1 MSQLSVPRHYAWEF
15 PLPPVTCMYCL
26 EVTNIVHVGR
36 TVRPS
41 LVAYLCALTIL
52 CQNSKHISSEY
63 LNHGIGFL
71 RTVRVS
77 LLNFDLR
84 YVSTLVSVVTICISR
99 EIESSWEMTG
109 FMEGQLIEVQV
120 KAWHNSEALEK
131 VVRLIRDIAMEEA
144 HLATR
149 ILR

>member
-1 MSQLSVPRHYAWEF
+1 
-15 PLPPVTCMYCL
+15 MYCR

-41 LVAYLCALTIL
+41 MVGYLCALTIL
-52 CQNSKHISSEY
+52 CQNSKHISSED
-63 LNHGIGFL
+63 LNHEIVFL

-84 YVSTLVSVVTICISR
+84 YVSALVSVVTICISR
-99 EIESSWEMTG
+99 EIESSWEMTS

-120 KAWHNSEALEK
+120 QAWHNSEALEK
-131 VVRLIRDIAMEEA
+131 VVRLIRDIAMEEGQ
-144 HLATR
+144 LAAR

>member
-1 MSQLSVPRHYAWEF
+1 
-15 PLPPVTCMYCL
+15 
-26 EVTNIVHVGR
+26 
-36 TVRPS
+36 
-41 LVAYLCALTIL
+41 
-52 CQNSKHISSEY
+52 
-63 LNHGIGFL
+63 
-71 RTVRVS
+71 VS

-84 YVSTLVSVVTICISR
+84 YVSALVSVVTICIST

-120 KAWHNSEALEK
+120 QAWHNSEALEK
-131 VVRLIRDIAMEEA
+131 VVRLIRDIAMEEG